1 MDTNRYTIT
10 QSQYQEQLLKVYPE
24 KGNIIS
30 NYSREIDISDNS
42 DGNLVKSGKINYMY
56 AYQGKQKTKV
66 SNILKIKGSTK
77 KSVSAKDL
85 KSSINIIDEALLYD
99 NEDIFMF
106 YSSSADSKP
115 GKGTK
120 EEITSSS
127 DYSEL
132 DVTKD
137 WRKQLSN
144 FYMEKDSKDDIIP
157 IIIDGIPFASVEHY
171 FHFSKYWNIPM
182 YQGAKR
188 TQYNDYAMKFTFNYE
203 SSNYRS
209 IRQNRI

>member
-1 MDTNRYTIT
+1 
-10 QSQYQEQLLKVYPE
+10 
-24 KGNIIS
+24 
-30 NYSREIDISDNS
+30 
-42 DGNLVKSGKINYMY
+42 MY

-85 KSSINIIDEALLYD
+85 KSSINIIDEALLHD

-106 YSSSADSKP
+106 YSSSADSEP

-137 WRKQLSN
+137 WRKQS
-144 FYMEKDSKDDIIP
+144 
-157 IIIDGIPFASVEHY
+157 
-171 FHFSKYWNIPM
+171 
-182 YQGAKR
+182 
-188 TQYNDYAMKFTFNYE
+188 TF
-203 SSNYRS
+203 
-209 IRQNRI
+209 IWKKTVKMI